1 MEASVKEILDSYDAT
16 APLEEAWTIPA
27 PWYVD
32 ERVAEL
38 ERQTVFSHTWQMVGR
53 LDQLSEPGRY
63 ITTVLAGEPIV
74 VVRGEDGVIRGFF
87 NVCRHHAASVMT
99 EPDGK
104 APILRCP
111 YHGWTYSL
119 AGELKGTPDFAGV
132 CSFDKGKSGLMPVE
146 TATWE
151 KFVFVRLVPGG
162 PSLEQTLGP
171 LVGQFAKLGLERF
184 QFVERRRWTF
194 ECNWKVFV
202 DNYLDGGYH
211 VPHLHKSLSSVLDY
225 SQYMIETGDNW
236 CLQWSPIDHSN
247 AEGDVAA
254 VRGGD
259 KALYYWLYPN
269 FMINWY
275 EGVMD
280 TNLVRPLGA
289 GKAEVIF
296 DFYFTD
302 VATPEA
308 LAKCRA
314 SIDVGNRVQDEDLA
328 ICDSVQ
334 RGLGSR
340 AYRAGRLSVRRE
352 GGEHLFHRM
361 LARELKEGLGAA

>member
-1 MEASVKEILDSYDAT
+1 M
-16 APLEEAWTIPA
+16 
-27 PWYVD
+27 
-32 ERVAEL
+32 
-38 ERQTVFSHTWQMVGR
+38 
-53 LDQLSEPGRY
+53 
-63 ITTVLAGEPIV
+63 
-74 VVRGEDGVIRGFF
+74 
-87 NVCRHHAASVMT
+87 
-99 EPDGK
+99 
-104 APILRCP
+104 
-111 YHGWTYSL
+111 
-119 AGELKGTPDFAGV
+119 
-132 CSFDKGKSGLMPVE
+132 
-146 TATWE
+146 
-151 KFVFVRLVPGG
+151 RLVPGG

-184 QFVERRRWTF
+184 HFVERRRWTF

-211 VPHLHKSLSSVLDY
+211 VPHLHKGLSSVLDY

-308 LAKCRA
+308 LAQCRA

-328 ICDSVQ
+328 DL
-334 RGLGSR
+334 RLR
-340 AYRAGRLSVRRE
+340 AARPR
-352 GGEHLFHRM
+352 
-361 LARELKEGLGAA
+361 LARLPRGAPLGAARGRRAPLPPHARAGAQGGARRGLTPRQPPTVRVALRSRAPPECS